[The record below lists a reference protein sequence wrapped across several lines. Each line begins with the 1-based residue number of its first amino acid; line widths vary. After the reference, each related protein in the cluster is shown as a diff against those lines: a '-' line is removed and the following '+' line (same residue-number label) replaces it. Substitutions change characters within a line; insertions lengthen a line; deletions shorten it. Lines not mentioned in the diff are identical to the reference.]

1 MKNLFKIFLAVVALA
16 VVGCTTDATEDLDTQ
31 FGGVDGQTT
40 ITLSLE
46 ESRTQ
51 LGTEV
56 DGLYPLTW
64 SKGDKI
70 SVNGVESGEAVI
82 DSNNPA
88 NATFTIGGTPAKPYC
103 IAYPAA
109 PEGQVLFA
117 AEQVHAGNTTFG
129 NGVATMYGYGESGLG
144 VQLHH
149 LTGVLK
155 IGITG
160 SHTLNLVQI
169 STVDRAPIAGAFELD
184 FATGELT
191 ATKSAKD
198 VISYAIPASEA
209 DGVYGLELSNTTPQY
224 IHVAVPAGEYDELYV
239 TLYDNAGGVMY
250 ATVKADDTK
259 PLAAGKVRNFSTAI
273 AYAPN
278 ASVFVVKD
286 VASLKE
292 FAAQAATLDKDALF
306 VADVDMTGEAWT
318 PIEGYAK
325 TIIGNGYAIKG
336 LTAPLFGTTS
346 ASIKGLHL
354 EDVAIVTNDAPIMGA
369 LACQVSATDEV
380 APTIEHCSVSGSF
393 TVENKNYATPAK
405 DSKTDLIY
413 GSLVGRSY
421 GVSLIDCVNY
431 ASFTIKQS
439 ISTSC
444 ELSSLSFPGGVV
456 GAIYAFKGTSAT
468 VYANLDGCINRGPI
482 LVHDTSR
489 EKGAGMTSYWMG
501 GVVGFVSN
509 TNVVGGYIANCK
521 NDATMTFTDINNHAG
536 QYAQIGGIIGVVEY
550 LASNLYEI
558 TDCENTENGDIL
570 VTGSGN
576 NMYIGGI
583 AGYNYNCALKN
594 LVNRGDVTIN
604 AEYENLLY
612 VAGCLSSPGLNDTD
626 GKHHYTAE
634 NVTNYGKVAIN
645 GYGTTVYLGGAIG
658 RGSQGD
664 LTNVCNYGEV
674 SLNAKSDTMTNLIM
688 GGMEAVGVGDGDSGI
703 VTNCHNYGTVT
714 AHVESNAMK
723 QILLAGYTGYN
734 HQTCSNCSN
743 AKGATL
749 TLTGTINLT
758 AKSLLEDAT
767 TDSQYNIGGFS
778 GYAAS
783 TAKTDCKNEADVVVD
798 VTWTSAEGDATLAAS
813 TTVTAADS
821 GAPFIQI
828 GGFIGRSHSTLNTC
842 EQSGKV
848 ILKGTSE
855 GFHGAISVGGVLG
868 SHVYNTDGDKNYG
881 DIHIT
886 GKHGLLF
893 VGGLHGYVHGYNTT
907 VRTHQNGEN
916 HGDIYIGYDEN
927 KAVVATELLK
937 APKIGGICGW
947 ANYCYINAT
956 NHGDI
961 KINASTASATN
972 SDIYLAGCV
981 AYGQKVGSKPLANDF
996 ADLTNNGN
1004 ITVEGKT
1011 GTKSWNMGGVFGY
1024 TYGKSTQKNF
1034 TNNGDILVNFT
1045 EVGTAHVRVGGIAH
1059 GIRRAIDGAVN
1070 NGNITVKG
1078 KVGAVDSANKRVGSL
1093 YIGGII
1099 ATPNGYHREN
1109 MTNNGN
1115 ILVDATVSVDCFIGG
1130 ICYDA
1135 ANGNKTK
1142 HLNCHNTGDIEITS
1156 KTTVKGGI
1164 AVGGLIGKYPT
1175 GGETKIFDGCSN
1187 SGNITVAAY
1196 SSGGQNIGGLMGYLS
1211 YSDNKAAI
1219 IVIQNGFVNTGNIA
1233 HSGRTDGADN
1243 IHVAGVLG
1251 YCSKGSFVVDGVA
1264 WSGDVVNKGKI
1275 TASGKSIGGRYR
1287 VAGIIGYSTCSL
1299 PAEARFINLGEI
1311 EFTGDAGIKNDVP
1324 GISYVS
1330 GILGESVNVGVTNAE
1345 VYCTINA
1352 PKADYAG
1359 FVIASPRSETVIAKD
1374 CKIGGAITAL
1384 ETITDASGD
1393 TVTELKTKTL
1403 SASDYFN
1410 YIYGG
1415 TTAWGDDSNYD
1426 GCTFLSV
1433 APTLPTPPAEE
1444 ETPAE

>member
-1 MKNLFKIFLAVVALA
+1 MKNLSKLFLAVAALFA
-16 VVGCTTDATEDLDTQ
+16 FACTTDTTEDL
-31 FGGVDGQTT
+31 GVQLGNGAGQTT
-40 ITLSLE
+40 LTLSLE

-51 LGTEV
+51 LGTAV
-56 DGLYPLTW
+56 AGLYPVTW
-64 SKGDKI
+64 SEGDVI
-70 SVNGVESGEAVI
+70 SVNGVESSAISISENKSV
-82 DSNNPA
+82 
-88 NATFTIGGTPAKPYC
+88 ATFTFNEVLAYPYT

-109 PEGQVLFA
+109 AEGKVLFA
-117 AEQVHAGNTTFG
+117 DQQAHTEGTFAEGA
-129 NGVATMYGYGESGLG
+129 AAMYGYKTAEGGLA
-144 VQLHH
+144 LNH

-155 IGITG
+155 IGVTG
-160 SHTLNLVQI
+160 DKTLSFAQI
-169 STVDRAPIAGAFELD
+169 SNADRAPIAGEFALNFE
-184 FATGELT
+184 TGEVT
-191 ATKSAKD
+191 PTTTSKE
-198 VISYAIPASEA
+198 VISYSFG
-209 DGVYGLELSNTTPQY
+209 DGLALTGDAQY
-224 IHVAVPAGEYDELYV
+224 IHATVPAGEYDELYV
-239 TLYDNAGGVMY
+239 TLYDTEGGVMY
-250 ATVKADDTK
+250 TTIKADDTK
-259 PLAAGKVRNFSTAI
+259 PLNAGKVREFSNTI

-278 ASVFVVKD
+278 AEAFVIRD
-286 VASLKE
+286 VATLKAFGE
-292 FAAQAATLDKDALF
+292 QAATLEKNALV
-306 VADVDMTGEAWT
+306 VADIDMTGEAWT

-325 TIIGNGYAIKG
+325 TLLGNGYAIKG
-336 LTAPLFGTTS
+336 LTAPLFGTTN

-354 EDVAIVTNDAPIMGA
+354 EDVAIVTNDAPVMGA
-369 LACQVSATDEV
+369 LACTVTATDDV
-380 APTIEHCSVSGSF
+380 APVIEHCSVSGSF

-405 DSKTDLIY
+405 DTKTDLIY

-444 ELSSLSFPGGVV
+444 EFSALSFPGGIV
-456 GAIYAFKGTSAT
+456 GAIYAFDGAAT
-468 VYANLDGCINRGPI
+468 DVYANLDGCINRGPI

-501 GVVGFVSN
+501 GIVGFVGKS
-509 TNVVGGYIANCK
+509 NVVGGYIANCK
-521 NDATMTFTDINNHAG
+521 NDATMTFTEINNHAG
-536 QYAQIGGIIGVVEY
+536 QYAQIGGIVGVVEY

-583 AGYNYNCALKN
+583 AGYNYNCAHKN
-594 LVNRGDVTIN
+594 IVNRGDVTIN
-604 AEYENLLY
+604 AEYTNLLF

-626 GKHHYTAE
+626 GNHHFTAE
-634 NVTNYGKVAIN
+634 NVANYGKVTIN
-645 GYGTTVYLGGAIG
+645 GYGTTVYLGGVIG

-664 LTNVCNYGEV
+664 FTNVCNYGEV
-674 SLNAKSDTMTNLIM
+674 SLNAKSNTMTNLIM
-688 GGMEAVGVGDGDSGI
+688 GGMEASGVGDSDAGI
-703 VTNCHNYGTVT
+703 VANCHNYGTVT

-758 AKSLLEDAT
+758 AKSLLEDTT

-813 TTVTAADS
+813 DTVTAADS

-855 GFHGAISVGGVLG
+855 GLHGAISVGGVLG
-868 SHVYNTDGDKNYG
+868 SHVYNTNGDKNYG

-893 VGGLHGYVHGYNTT
+893 VGGLHGYIHGYNTT
-907 VRTHQNGEN
+907 ARTHQNGEN

-927 KAVVATELLK
+927 KAVVATELFK
-937 APKIGGICGW
+937 APKIGGLCGW
-947 ANYCYINAT
+947 ANYRYINAT
-956 NHGDI
+956 NNGDI
-961 KINASTASATN
+961 KINVSAANVANT
-972 SDIYLAGCV
+972 DIYLGGCV
-981 AYGQKVGSKPLANDF
+981 GYGQKVGSKALSNDF

-1004 ITVEGKT
+1004 ITLEGNAGAKA
-1011 GTKSWNMGGVFGY
+1011 WNMGGVFGY
-1024 TYGKSTQKNF
+1024 TYGKSTQMNF
-1034 TNNGDILVNFT
+1034 TNNGDILVHFT
-1045 EVGTAHVRVGGIAH
+1045 EGTGFVRVGGIAH

-1070 NGNITVKG
+1070 NGDITIKG
-1078 KVGAVDSANKRVGSL
+1078 MTGSSL

-1099 ATPNGYHREN
+1099 STPNGYHRNN

-1115 ILVDATVSVDCFIGG
+1115 ILVDATVGKDCFIGG

-1142 HLNCHNTGDIEITS
+1142 HLNCHNTGDIEVTS

-1196 SSGGQNIGGLMGYLS
+1196 STGGQNIGGLMGYLS
-1211 YSDNKAAI
+1211 YSDNVAAI
-1219 IVIQNGFVNTGNIA
+1219 IVIQNGFVNTGNIT

-1243 IHVAGVLG
+1243 IHVAGLLG
-1251 YCSKGSFVVDGVA
+1251 YCSKGSFMVDGVA

-1287 VAGIIGYSTCSL
+1287 VAGMIGYSTCSL
-1299 PAEARFINLGEI
+1299 PAEARFINLGDI

-1330 GILGESVNVGVTNAE
+1330 GILAESVDAGVTNAE
-1345 VYCTINA
+1345 VYCNINA
-1352 PKADYAG
+1352 LEADYTG
-1359 FVIASPRSETVIAKD
+1359 FVSASPRSETIIAKD
-1374 CKIGGAITAL
+1374 CKIGG
-1384 ETITDASGD
+1384 TIMG
-1393 TVTELKTKTL
+1393 TVTGED
-1403 SASDYFN
+1403 SDGNVSTTTSPIALDANNWFD

-1415 TTAWGDDSNYD
+1415 TTSWGDDSNYD
-1426 GCTFLSV
+1426 GCSLLTE
-1433 APTLPTPPAEE
+1433 APVI
-1444 ETPAE
+1444 TPATPAI